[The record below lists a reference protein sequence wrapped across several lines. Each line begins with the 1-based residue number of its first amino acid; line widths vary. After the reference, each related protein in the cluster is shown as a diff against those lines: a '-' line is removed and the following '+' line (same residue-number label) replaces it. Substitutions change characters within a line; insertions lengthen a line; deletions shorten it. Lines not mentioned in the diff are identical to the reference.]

1 MTVHMSK
8 MSGKLKG
15 IPAINTNTLT
25 NLFCIQQHKT
35 ATICLDCYSFE
46 MLEGYRKN
54 CTPAFER
61 NSALLSE
68 HIPWDD
74 LPVLNF
80 AYVRYSAHGEIINY
94 QHYLNLVRIALKN
107 PQTTFVLWTKRAS
120 IVRQYQARPIRN
132 MEESTVPDNLI
143 LIFSNP
149 RIDRII
155 DVPRGFHKVFNNVAK
170 GSTAPQNCTGKKC
183 MDCLACYRKDSG
195 TDVIVEMVK

>member
-1 MTVHMSK
+1 MSK

>member
-80 AYVRYSAHGEIINY
+80 AYVRYSAHGEIMTDYGKLEWIWCAIDEIILNY
-94 QHYLNLVRIALKN
+94 PDIETIYPLETAQDLVHQLREPYL
-107 PQTTFVLWTKRAS
+107 
-120 IVRQYQARPIRN
+120 
-132 MEESTVPDNLI
+132 
-143 LIFSNP
+143 
-149 RIDRII
+149 
-155 DVPRGFHKVFNNVAK
+155 
-170 GSTAPQNCTGKKC
+170 
-183 MDCLACYRKDSG
+183 
-195 TDVIVEMVK
+195 VE